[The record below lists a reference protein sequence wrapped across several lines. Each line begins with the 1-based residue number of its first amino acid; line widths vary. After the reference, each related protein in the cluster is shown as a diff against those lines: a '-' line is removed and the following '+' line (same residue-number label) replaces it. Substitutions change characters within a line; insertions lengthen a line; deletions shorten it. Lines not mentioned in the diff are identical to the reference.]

1 MLKWQNTRFLKKKL
15 YLCRSLPLL
24 TRTQKTRITL
34 MKKIL
39 ILLAAAALSACT
51 SVSTTDTQ
59 REPKIVDIGSN
70 EHKQM
75 MLTNYGYYLFNW
87 IPIFSGGREDNSF
100 ALFTDTVNVESAVT
114 TLSNKC
120 VEMKVDNIS
129 DIQTLENS
137 TCYFSWIPYFG
148 TTFGLYWYREVQ
160 VSAVVSMTER
170 PASPAIKAQKE

>member
-1 MLKWQNTRFLKKKL
+1 MPFFAFANTH
-15 YLCRSLPLL
+15 
-24 TRTQKTRITL
+24 TRNRIAL

-39 ILLAAAALSACT
+39 ILLAAATLSACT

-160 VSAVVSMTER
+160 VSAVVSMTEQ